1 MKPWQKELIKIGMP
15 LQDEKKSMSGVELD
29 NARRGQL
36 NFIAKDPTNEN
47 AIKLEL
53 LPGASPVNF
62 QTYLSQH
69 MTTFAYMEASRK
81 DKIQQISD
89 IEDDF
94 YEAAFQQLLA
104 KPENEDLYIAVEGR
118 KKSYVRGAK

>member
-1 MKPWQKELIKIGMP
+1 MP

-47 AIKLEL
+47 AVKLSL

-62 QTYLSQH
+62 QNYLSQH
-69 MTTFAYMEASRK
+69 MTTFEYIEASRK
-81 DKIQQISD
+81 DKIQQISN

-94 YEAAFQQLLA
+94 YEAAFAILKA
-104 KPENEDLYIAVEGR
+104 RPENEDLYIAVEGR
-118 KKSYVRGAK
+118 DKEYVRGAR

>member
-47 AIKLEL
+47 AITLAL